1 MHIMWNG
8 PIQKAQTPTQPKS
21 KDIKQT
27 QINETRLEKE
37 IFESKLNTVNIC
49 KLDLSLFQKQMLFK
63 TLN

>member
-8 PIQKAQTPTQPKS
+8 PIQKAQTHTAKN

-27 QINETRLEKE
+27 QINKTSLEKE